1 MFSIA
6 KILHITQKS
15 ISNVTELTPLFRAQ
29 ISKTGQPLLS
39 FHTCTQ
45 NNRWHKDKV
54 DNRRL
59 YRYGYI
65 DRVKQ
70 SGALPRIS
78 EDSERIRSIKVFRPS
93 NPFAPK
99 EALFGQNDYID
110 ILGNQMFNNYHLF
123 NLCAA
128 NFSQAD
134 PSYLTSSIILFRR

>member
-6 KILHITQKS
+6 KIVHVTQKS
-15 ISNVTELTPLFRAQ
+15 VSNVTNLTPSFRAQ
-29 ISKTGQPLLS
+29 INKKGQPLVA
-39 FHTCTQ
+39 FHTSTQ

-54 DNRRL
+54 ENRQL

-78 EDSERIRSIKVFRPS
+78 EDSERIRHMKVFRPA

-110 ILGNQMFNNYHLF
+110 ILGNKIFNNYKI
-123 NLCAA
+123 
-128 NFSQAD
+128 S
-134 PSYLTSSIILFRR
+134 T